1 MYKSTVKNGYSEPE
15 ERINVVTHGIGFLFS
30 LIALFLLIDSTVHQ
44 GPLRNTISAA
54 VFGVSLVLLYGV
66 SASYH
71 YSKEPNVRN
80 KLHILDHAA
89 IYVLIAGTYTPFTL
103 ITLNSRLG
111 WTLFSVSWSMALIG
125 IFLKLFFT
133 GRFTVFST
141 VMYVLMGWIIIF
153 AIKPLY
159 HTLPLPGTAWLIA
172 GGIAYTIGAIVY
184 SIKKIKFNHA
194 IFHIL
199 VLIGS
204 GSHFISIY
212 FYVLATAAP
221 NK

>member
-1 MYKSTVKNGYSEPE
+1 MNESKIINGYSSIE
-15 ERINVVTHGIGFLFS
+15 ENINIITHGLGFILSLF
-30 LIALFLLIDSTVHQ
+30 ALFFLIKHAALHGTTCNIAST
-44 GPLRNTISAA
+44 T
-54 VFGVSLVLLYGV
+54 VFGVSLVLLYGI

-71 YSKEPNVRN
+71 YSQNPVIRK

-103 ITLNSRLG
+103 ITLNSKLG
-111 WTLFSVSWSMALIG
+111 WALFITSWTMAVIG
-125 IFLKLFFT
+125 ICLKLFFT
-133 GRFTVFST
+133 GRYSLFST
-141 VMYVLMGWIIIF
+141 IMYVLMGWLIVI

-159 HTLPLPGTAWLIA
+159 HNLPVAGTVWLFV
-172 GGIAYTIGAIVY
+172 GGISYTIGAVLY

-194 IFHIL
+194 IFHVL

-212 FYVLATAAP
+212 FYVLT
-221 NK
+221 NR